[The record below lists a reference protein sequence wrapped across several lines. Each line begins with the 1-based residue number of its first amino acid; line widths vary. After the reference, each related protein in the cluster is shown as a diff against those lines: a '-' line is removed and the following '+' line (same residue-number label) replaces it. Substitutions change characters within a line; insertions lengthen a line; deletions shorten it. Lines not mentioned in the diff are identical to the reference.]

1 MLKRTLYKA
10 PFYENVLSVFLSEV
24 NVQSQKQCLFGTAF
38 DFMKRKAYYFVPGDT
53 DRLIHS
59 YPCFSGTRIKAC

>member
-10 PFYENVLSVFLSEV
+10 PFYENVLSSSVFLSEV
-24 NVQSQKQCLFGTAF
+24 NIQSQKHCLFGTGF
-38 DFMKRKAYYFVPGDT
+38 DFVKRKAYYFVPGDT

-59 YPCFSGTRIKAC
+59 CPCFLAQE